1 MPKAH
6 LQADGGLDFEYT
18 LAKDLHM
25 THGRLM
31 QDLESGEIAYWRGK
45 YELENER
52 YDRARSDA
60 ARQAQPAGRTR
71 R

>member
-6 LQADGGLDFEYT
+6 LQADAALDFEFT

-31 QDLESGEIAYWRGK
+31 QDLEPGELAYWRGK

-52 YDRARSDA
+52 YDLARSKPA
-60 ARQAQPAGRTR
+60 TQAHPAGRMR